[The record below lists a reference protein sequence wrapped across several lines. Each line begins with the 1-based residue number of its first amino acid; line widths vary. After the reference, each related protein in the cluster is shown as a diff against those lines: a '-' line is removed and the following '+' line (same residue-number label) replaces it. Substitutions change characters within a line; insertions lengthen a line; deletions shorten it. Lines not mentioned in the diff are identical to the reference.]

1 MSLVNVHE
9 ELPALKNILIN
20 DEKIVNP
27 TTKKY
32 DLRIGLL
39 NLMPTKPVTEEQF
52 LRLIG
57 NSAYNCQLDFIR
69 LAVHNSKNVDK
80 EYLEKFY
87 KDFEEIKEE
96 KYDAFII
103 TGAPVEQLE
112 FSQVD
117 YWESLKEVF
126 DWIKK
131 NDIAG
136 IYICWGAQAGLYH
149 HYNIKKELYKEKI
162 FGIYDHE
169 INTTNALFKNIPTS
183 IAIPQ
188 SRYTGI
194 DTEELS
200 KISKLVAVDSNE
212 SIGSSIFVSE
222 DSKEVFI
229 LGHLEYDTDT
239 LEKEYL
245 RDKDRGLTTKKPT
258 CYYSNGEINN
268 RWHENAKVFYKN
280 WINFLA
286 ENKK

>member
-1 MSLVNVHE
+1 MPVVNVHRD
-9 ELPALKNILIN
+9 LPALENILKN
-20 DEKIVNP
+20 DEKIFNSK
-27 TTKKY
+27 TDKY

-57 NSAYNCQLDFIR
+57 NSKYNCQLDFIR
-69 LAVHNSKNVDK
+69 LSSHISKNVDK

-87 KDFEEIKEE
+87 KDFEDIKEE

-126 DWIKK
+126 SWIKK
-131 NDIAG
+131 NDIAS
-136 IYICWGAQAGLYH
+136 IYICWGAQAGLYY
-149 HYNIKKELYKEKI
+149 HYDVKKELYKEKI

-169 INTTNALFKNIPTS
+169 IQTTNPLFKDIPTS

-194 DTEELS
+194 DVEQLS
-200 KISKLVAVDSNE
+200 KVSNLVAVDSND

-245 RDKDRGLTTKKPT
+245 RDKDRGLATKKPA
-258 CYYSNGEINN
+258 CYYSNGKINN
-268 RWHENAKVFYKN
+268 RWHENAKTFYKN
-280 WINFLA
+280 WLELVA
-286 ENKK
+286 KNKK